1 MNFFKAQDK
10 ARKHT
15 SRLIFLFAFA
25 VICLVVLTN
34 ILFISTFA
42 YSSIDNATS
51 FSTAFKNTYDQ
62 DVVIVISLG
71 VVLLVLLGSLYK
83 VALLSKGGR
92 VVAEML
98 GGKLISQSVTNREER
113 RLLNVVE
120 EMSIASGIPIPQ
132 VYILEEPS
140 INAFAAGQSH
150 NNAVI
155 GVTRGSLAQLSRDEL
170 QGVIAHEFSHI
181 LNGDMRLNLRLM
193 GVLYG
198 ILLIGIIGEN
208 ILNSMRYR
216 SSNRKENGGAL
227 VIIGIGLFAIG
238 YTGTFFG
245 KWIKSSISRQRE
257 YLADASAV
265 QFTRDKD
272 TIAGA
277 LKKIGGLD
285 AGSILKKTPSASE
298 YSHAYFSDAIPHFFN
313 SLFSTHPPLEDRI
326 KSVDPGWDGRFILPK
341 RTDGNIKEHTKEE
354 RKPDSIAGLD
364 ITTAAILT
372 AAQEAIN
379 QTGIVN
385 KSNIQHA
392 QKIII
397 DIPEKIR
404 TASQTPYSA
413 RAVIYMLLIREQ
425 KDKKN
430 AWNILNKYA
439 DSSMPA
445 LTKNLLSQSAELDE
459 DLILPLLELC
469 INSLRELSLNQY
481 HQFKSTLNNIIEADN
496 VVDLNEWVLQRLI
509 LQQLDMNFS
518 LRKQTGEKYSY
529 LGAVKDEAEI
539 ILSLIAYI
547 EHKNKP
553 EMAKQ
558 AFELGKKEIGA
569 FAFKIIP
576 QQELSLNKL
585 NNALDKLMQLKPL
598 LKSKMLKACAIIIL
612 SDKDVTRKSTE
623 LLRMISV
630 NLDCPAPPLYI

>member
-15 SRLIFLFAFA
+15 SRLILLFAFA

-42 YSSIDNATS
+42 YSSIDDATS

-71 VVLLVLLGSLYK
+71 VILLVLLGSFYK
-83 VALLSKGGR
+83 VALLSKGGQ
-92 VVAEML
+92 VIAEML
-98 GGKLISQSVTNREER
+98 GGKLISQNITNPEER

-155 GVTRGSLAQLSRDEL
+155 GVTRGSLSQLSRDEL

-227 VIIGIGLFAIG
+227 VIIGIGLFIIG

-245 KWIKSSISRQRE
+245 KWIKASISRQRE

-285 AGSILKKTPSASE
+285 AGSILNTPSASE
-298 YSHAYFSDAIPHFFN
+298 YSHAYFSDGVPHFFK
-313 SLFSTHPPLEDRI
+313 SLFSTHPPLETRI
-326 KSVDPGWDGRFILPK
+326 QRVDPGWDGHFISPK
-341 RTDGNIKEHTKEE
+341 RMNKNVKKQEKEGK
-354 RKPDSIAGLD
+354 KPASIAGLD

-379 QTGIVN
+379 QTGTVN
-385 KSNIQHA
+385 KNNIQHA
-392 QKIII
+392 QNIII
-397 DIPEKIR
+397 GIPEKVRI
-404 TASQTPYSA
+404 ASQSPYSA

-430 AWNILNKYA
+430 AWNTLKKYA
-439 DSSMPA
+439 DPSMPT
-445 LTKNLLSQSAELDE
+445 LTKKLLSGSGELDE
-459 DLILPLLELC
+459 SLILPILELC

-481 HQFKSTLNNIIEADN
+481 HQFKATLTSIIEADKI
-496 VVDLNEWVLQRLI
+496 VDLNEWVLQRLI
-509 LQQLDMNFS
+509 LQQLDFNFS
-518 LRKQTGEKYSY
+518 LRKPTKEKYSY

-539 ILSLIAYI
+539 VLSLIAYI
-547 EHKNKP
+547 EHKSKP
-553 EMAKQ
+553 GMAKQ
-558 AFELGKKEIGA
+558 AFDLGKKEIGA
-569 FAFKIIP
+569 FAFNIIP
-576 QQELSLNKL
+576 QEELSLNKL

-598 LKSKMLKACAIIIL
+598 LKSKMLKACATIIL
-612 SDKDVTRKSTE
+612 SDQDVTRKGTE

>member
-15 SRLIFLFAFA
+15 SRLIILFAFA

-42 YSSIDNATS
+42 YNGIDHTTS
-51 FSTAFKNTYDQ
+51 FSTSFKNTYDQ
-62 DVVIVISLG
+62 DVVIVVSLG
-71 VVLLVLLGSLYK
+71 VILLVLLGSIYK

-92 VVAEML
+92 VIAEML
-98 GGKLISQSVTNREER
+98 GGKLISQNVTNPEER

-155 GVTRGSLAQLSRDEL
+155 GVTRGSLSQLSRDEL

-193 GVLYG
+193 GILYG

-216 SSNRKENGGAL
+216 SSNRKENGGAI
-227 VIIGIGLFAIG
+227 VIIGIGLFVIG

-245 KWIKSSISRQRE
+245 KWIKASISRQRE

-285 AGSILKKTPSASE
+285 AGSILKTPSASE

-341 RTDGNIKEHTKEE
+341 ITNENVKESEKQEK
-354 RKPDSIAGLD
+354 KPASIAGLD

-385 KSNIQHA
+385 KHNIQYA
-392 QKIII
+392 QKIILE
-397 DIPEKIR
+397 IPEKIR
-404 TASQTPYSA
+404 TASQSPYSA

-439 DSSMPA
+439 DPSMPA
-445 LTKNLLSQSAELDE
+445 VTKELLSGGNELD
-459 DLILPLLELC
+459 DNLILPILELC

-481 HQFKSTLNNIIEADN
+481 QQFKITLNSIIEADKM
-496 VVDLNEWVLQRLI
+496 VDLNEWVLQRLI
-509 LQQLDMNFS
+509 LQQLDLNFS
-518 LRKQTGEKYSY
+518 LRSPSKEKYSY

-547 EHKNKP
+547 EHKKNP
-553 EMAKQ
+553 EMAKP

-576 QQELSLNKL
+576 QEELSLNEL

-598 LKSKMLKACAIIIL
+598 LKSKMLNACATIIL
-612 SDKDVTRKSTE
+612 SDQNVTRKGTE